1 MNELYRYQN
10 ARYNDKIT
18 QSFLNYVCN
27 NICVHFTS
35 RRIDFHQLAAPNLA
49 NSEVL
54 KMLEE
59 EERQRGGKGKIFVE
73 FHRSDDQFN
82 MWARRVDFRLLEK
95 SFS

>member
-1 MNELYRYQN
+1 MHGPINV
-10 ARYNDKIT
+10 K
-18 QSFLNYVCN
+18 VCN
-27 NICVHFTS
+27 NICVRFIS

-49 NSEVL
+49 NSAVL

-73 FHRSDDQFN
+73 LHRSDDQLTT
-82 MWARRVDFRLLEK
+82 WVRRVDVRVLEQ

>member
-1 MNELYRYQN
+1 VLDIPCLRV
-10 ARYNDKIT
+10 T
-18 QSFLNYVCN
+18 QLLRNYVCN
-27 NICVHFTS
+27 NIGVRFTS

-49 NSEVL
+49 NSAVL

-73 FHRSDDQFN
+73 FYRSDDQLN
-82 MWARRVDFRLLEK
+82 RWTQRVDVRLLEK

>member
-1 MNELYRYQN
+1 MLDIPCLKVTR
-10 ARYNDKIT
+10 
-18 QSFLNYVCN
+18 SFLNYGSNTIYACL
-27 NICVHFTS
+27 TS

-49 NSEVL
+49 NSAVL

-73 FHRSDDQFN
+73 FYSNNDKITRWD
-82 MWARRVDFRLLEK
+82 RRVDVRVLEK

>member
-1 MNELYRYQN
+1 MLDI
-10 ARYNDKIT
+10 ACLKFT
-18 QSFLNYVCN
+18 QSFLNDVCY
-27 NICVHFTS
+27 NICVRFTS

-49 NSEVL
+49 NSAVL

-73 FHRSDDQFN
+73 FHRSDDQLN
-82 MWARRVDFRLLEK
+82 RWARRVEVRLLEK